1 MTETKSEPPRHV
13 TLDLIRKRSEH
24 NERLVS
30 NLEEIALHQEELQ
43 AIGPV
48 LPRACGSS
56 LRILLLQ
63 NNVISRLDPK
73 EMKFFKQLEYLNL
86 ALNNIQVVEGIGH
99 LEFLN
104 KLDLTLNFISI
115 DRLEESLECLSQ
127 MRSLRELFLMGN
139 PCMNPKRGGFDK
151 ERGRMYVIAKLPQLE
166 FLDGEAITRS
176 QRLRAR
182 QRIVDL
188 EQLLQRL
195 AMIYRESLQ
204 NVVKFQRKDRLGEKE
219 LTSHC
224 PEDRVKMSDEL
235 AKQKAEKDQNERA
248 NEPKFKNE
256 KEIEQDQLQ
265 AVEKARKRE
274 EKGEIKQCNGKLD
287 ACSRTCVLR
296 IVEKYST
303 DKLQPIQYIVY

>member
-1 MTETKSEPPRHV
+1 MTTTESQPNRHI

-24 NERLVS
+24 NESLVS

-127 MRSLRELFLMGN
+127 MRSLRELFFMGN
-139 PCMNPKRGGFDK
+139 PFLNPQRGGFDQ
-151 ERGRMYVIAKLPQLE
+151 ERGRMYVMAKLPQLE

-176 QRLRAR
+176 QRLRAK
-182 QRIVDL
+182 QRILEL
-188 EQLLQRL
+188 EQELQIL
-195 AMIYRESLQ
+195 TLKYRECY
-204 NVVKFQRKDRLGEKE
+204 NVKKFQTSNDCVGEKE

-224 PEDRVKMSDEL
+224 PEDRIKMSNEL
-235 AKQKAEKDQNERA
+235 AKQKAEKDKNEKA
-248 NEPKFKNE
+248 NQPKFKNE
-256 KEIEQDQLQ
+256 KDYEQDQLQ
-265 AVEKARKRE
+265 AIEKARKRE
-274 EKGEIKQCNGKLD
+274 EMGDIKQCNGEL
-287 ACSRTCVLR
+287 VGW
-296 IVEKYST
+296 
-303 DKLQPIQYIVY
+303 